1 MRIKKVAF
9 WDNLRQWRFEPIYFS
24 NLALLVGVSGV
35 GKTQILKGI
44 LNLQRIANGFSLNGL
59 AWDITFSII
68 ENVEYRWQGE
78 FETRKNPIL
87 MPDEDESNNFRIVQE
102 KLFKN
107 GDIIIERNS
116 TEIKFK
122 GNTTPKLSPFQ
133 SAVQIFNQEEDISP
147 VQQGLNKIIY
157 SDYFN
162 FKSSFNVFFGI
173 PQSLISINTVLGIP
187 QSLMLMFS
195 TSDSSL
201 DSVKSSNLPIFIKM
215 ALVARYYP
223 EVFNKIKR
231 TFVDV
236 FPQVEDVRIE
246 AVENDNNP
254 SSPSFPIQIKEKG
267 INDWIFQNNISSGM
281 LKTLV
286 HISELYLSPEGTV
299 ILIDEFENSLGINC
313 IDVVTDLIV
322 ENRNIQF
329 ILTSHH
335 PYIINNIGME
345 HWKIVTRKGGV
356 VTALDAKDLNLGK
369 SRHQAF
375 MQLINLEEY
384 SEGIKVG

>member
-9 WDNLRQWRFEPIYFS
+9 WDNVLEWRFEPIYFS

-44 LNLQRIANGFSLNGL
+44 LNLQRIANGASLNGL
-59 AWDITFSII
+59 AWDITFSTF
-68 ENVEYRWQGE
+68 NDVEYHWQGE
-78 FETRKNPIL
+78 FETKKNLPVIL
-87 MPDEDESNNFRIVQE
+87 NKEHETNEFRIVRE
-102 KLFKN
+102 HLFREGN
-107 GDIIIERNS
+107 VIIER
-116 TEIKFK
+116 TPTQIIFK
-122 GNTTPKLSPFQ
+122 GKTTPKLSPFQ
-133 SAVQIFNQEEDISP
+133 SVVEILDQEEDISP
-147 VQQGLNKIIY
+147 VQQAFNKIISHNFNSFDY
-157 SDYFN
+157 LYDRNYIRLSTIPSNTLLENIKESDMTLQIKLAFVYHYHSDIFN
-162 FKSSFNVFFGI
+162 DI
-173 PQSLISINTVLGIP
+173 RR
-187 QSLMLMFS
+187 
-195 TSDSSL
+195 
-201 DSVKSSNLPIFIKM
+201 IF
-215 ALVARYYP
+215 
-223 EVFNKIKR
+223 
-231 TFVDV
+231 TQV
-236 FPQVEDVRIE
+236 FPQVEDIKIE
-246 AVENDNNP
+246 AIEDDKL
-254 SSPSFPIQIKEKG
+254 SSTSFPIQIKEKG
-267 INDWIFQNNISSGM
+267 VKEWIFQDNISSGM
-281 LKTLV
+281 LKTLI
-286 HISELYLSPEGTV
+286 HISQLYLSPEGTV